1 MRRAG
6 LVGIVAAA
14 ALASPASAWAHAA
27 LLQTVP
33 EASRTVNVA
42 PPEVR
47 MRFSEPVEPRFAIV
61 SVTDAA
67 GRQVTDGDPAAA
79 PGSPQTLVTP
89 LRRVPEGWYLVF
101 WRVISADGH
110 PVRGAFTFA
119 VGPNPGPPPQ
129 FRVPSLSETATT
141 TQLLVARWVVFLSAL
156 SALGLFVLRAVIA
169 RPVVRAVRG
178 CSLRSLNFAFGVA
191 LAVALVATPI
201 YALLATAQFT
211 LRSFWDFGGVIP
223 AVRSSGFGEDFLD
236 LELVLGLFAIAATA
250 ALVVDRPERQ
260 QRSVAELLA
269 LPSALAAGLAAL
281 VLPALAGHAGQKA
294 PRGLSL
300 PLDTAHLTAASIWL
314 GGLIGLVVFW
324 LSVGRAGRAAALAY
338 VVPRFSAVA
347 FCSVLLL
354 IGTGIGQAF
363 QELPTFASLWQTSY
377 GQALIWK
384 IGLLAAALVLAAV
397 NLARTK
403 PRLQGGDASAPL
415 LLRRL
420 VQGEI
425 VFVLAALFAAGR
437 AGEPRTAVECAR
449 ARAGHLRP
457 SRPRPRVGG
466 GREGPVPRP
475 RARDAEPRRR
485 QQRLRARSHPQRPTG
500 ERRRGDH
507 EVRHAGHG
515 DGRAELPPPRAPAR
529 RLPALGARARDGR
542 PLGAAVRGDAA
553 RREAVRRH
561 AARQGKRMRTRL
573 ALALIAVAAAAA
585 AWVIVIE
592 ALGRTV

>member
-6 LVGIVAAA
+6 LAGIVAVA
-14 ALASPASAWAHAA
+14 ALVLPASAWAHAA

-33 EASRTVNVA
+33 VASRTVNVV
-42 PPEVR
+42 PTEVR
-47 MRFSEPVEPRFAIV
+47 LRFSEPVEPRFAIV
-61 SVTDAA
+61 SVTDAT

-89 LRRVPEGWYLVF
+89 LASVPEGWYLVF

-141 TQLLVARWVVFLSAL
+141 TQLLIARWVVFLSTM

-169 RPVVRAVRG
+169 RPVVRVVRG
-178 CSLRSLNFAFGVA
+178 CSLRSLNIAFAVA
-191 LAVALVATPI
+191 LGVALVATPI

-211 LRSFWDFGGVIP
+211 LRSFWDFGDVIP

-236 LELVLGLFAIAATA
+236 LELVLGLFAIGAIA
-250 ALVVDRPERQ
+250 ALVVDRPERE

-269 LPSALAAGLAAL
+269 LPAALAAGLAAL
-281 VLPALAGHAGQKA
+281 VLPALAGHAGQKS

-300 PLDTAHLTAASIWL
+300 PLDTAHLTAGSIWL

-338 VVPRFSAVA
+338 VVPRFSVVA

-363 QELPTFASLWQTSY
+363 QELPTFASLWETSY

-384 IGLLAAALVLAAV
+384 IGLLSAALLLAAV

-403 PRLQGGDASAPL
+403 PRLQARDASAPL

-425 VFVLAALFAAGR
+425 LFVAAALFAAGVL
-437 AGEPRTAVECAR
+437 ASLAPPSSALAR
-449 ARAGHLRP
+449 VQDISA
-457 SRPRPRVGG
+457 RVGPGPVSETVAKGPYRVHVRVTPNRAAVNNAFELALTRNGRPVRGAEVITKFDMLDMEMGEQSYRLRERRPGVFRHSAPALVMVGHWGLLFEVTPPG
-466 GREGPVPRP
+466 GRPFVVTLLDKASG
-475 RARDAEPRRR
+475 
-485 QQRLRARSHPQRPTG
+485 
-500 ERRRGDH
+500 
-507 EVRHAGHG
+507 
-515 DGRAELPPPRAPAR
+515 
-529 RLPALGARARDGR
+529 
-542 PLGAAVRGDAA
+542 
-553 RREAVRRH
+553 
-561 AARQGKRMRTRL
+561 
-573 ALALIAVAAAAA
+573 
-585 AWVIVIE
+585 
-592 ALGRTV
+592 

>member
-14 ALASPASAWAHAA
+14 ALALPASAWAHAA

-33 EASRTVNVA
+33 VASRTINTA
-42 PPEVR
+42 PTEVR

-61 SVTDAA
+61 SVTDAT
-67 GRQVTDGDPAAA
+67 GRQVTDGDPASA

-89 LRRVPEGWYLVF
+89 LQRVPEGWYLVF

-129 FRVPSLSETATT
+129 FVVPSLSETATT
-141 TQLLVARWVVFLSAL
+141 TRLLIARWVVFLSVL

-169 RPVVRAVRG
+169 RPVVRVVRG
-178 CSLRSLNFAFGVA
+178 SSLRALNIAVGVA
-191 LAVALVATPI
+191 LVVALIATPV

-211 LRSFWDFGGVIP
+211 LRSFWDFGDVVP

-236 LELVLGLFAIAATA
+236 LELVLGLFAVAATA
-250 ALVVDRPERQ
+250 ALVVDRPERE
-260 QRSVAELLA
+260 QRSIAELLA
-269 LPSALAAGLAAL
+269 LPAALAAGLAAL

-324 LSVGRAGRAAALAY
+324 LSAGRAGRAAALAY
-338 VVPRFSAVA
+338 VVPRFSIVA

-363 QELPTFASLWQTSY
+363 QELPTFASLWETSY

-384 IGLLAAALVLAAV
+384 IALLTGALLLAAV

-403 PRLQGGDASAPL
+403 PRLQARDASAPL

-425 VFVLAALFAAGR
+425 LFVASALFAAGVL
-437 AGEPRTAVECAR
+437 ASLAPPSSALAR
-449 ARAGHLRP
+449 VQDISA
-457 SRPRPRVGG
+457 RVGP
-466 GREGPVPRP
+466 GPVSEAVTKGPYRV
-475 RARDAEPRRR
+475 
-485 QQRLRARSHPQRPTG
+485 RLRVTPNRAAVNNAFELALTRNGRPVRGAEVITKFDMLDMEMG
-500 ERRRGDH
+500 EQSYQLRERRPGVFQH
-507 EVRHAGHG
+507 S
-515 DGRAELPPPRAPAR
+515 APA
-529 RLPALGARARDGR
+529 LVMVGHWALLFEVTPPG
-542 PLGAAVRGDAA
+542 
-553 RREAVRRH
+553 
-561 AARQGKRMRTRL
+561 GKPFVVTL
-573 ALALIAVAAAAA
+573 LDKAS
-585 AWVIVIE
+585 
-592 ALGRTV
+592 G